1 MKIISKIILATIMI
15 FMSTQSLYA
24 NHTGFCQKKDIISPV
39 GCSTELP
46 LIYSDHFSTFN
57 KEYWSTEKGR
67 ERMLKRWG
75 WISVKYDTI
84 TSMDYIDQNLTDF
97 RIILRFHAWQMQS
110 PVFTIQFTNGEEL
123 EFSYQKITIQQRKRQ
138 IIKKQF
144 SVTAWPE
151 ITKQPI
157 PLHFSGRWNTLLV
170 DYNSTTGVVSLDT
183 NNDCEF
189 DHEIEWKPGLQFSH
203 VTGSNQKWDL
213 FELYA
218 AMGKESDDSS
228 GIPDYQLE
236 WSGVGAGAKGL
247 AVDSNN
253 NVYVSS
259 PSDSSVKKFD
269 ENGNLL
275 AEWFNFTDPQGI
287 SVSPDNYVY
296 IADADSCSVKKYDAG
311 GVLISEL
318 PRYGGGYESLSSVQD
333 VAVDDQGVV
342 YVSSFNI
349 WFDGQGIVF
358 GSKIFKF
365 TPDWGFIGEVVP
377 GINSIIT
384 SLDIDSQGNIYLTTT
399 DGIRKY
405 DSDGTFLMDIGTV
418 SGGNGTGEFSRGSH
432 DVHISDNGLLYA
444 TDGNENNRIQVFNLN
459 GEYQYEWGTTGSG
472 NGEFLDPSRISV
484 TSRGVFILDTGNN
497 RVQKFR

>member
-1 MKIISKIILATIMI
+1 MKGTFKFVVMAI
-15 FMSTQSLYA
+15 FVFVSTQPVYA
-24 NHTGFCQKKDIISPV
+24 NHSGVCQKNDTIPPV
-39 GCSTELP
+39 SCSTELP
-46 LIYSDHFSTFN
+46 LVYSDDFDTFN
-57 KEYWSTEKGR
+57 KEYWSTENGRVRMMKEKGWVH
-67 ERMLKRWG
+67 M
-75 WISVKYDTI
+75 KYDTI

-97 RIILRFHAWQMQS
+97 RIILRFHAWQHHS

-123 EFSYQKITIQQRKRQ
+123 EFSYQKVIIQKRKW
-138 IIKKQF
+138 KFTKNQF
-144 SVTAWPE
+144 SATAWPE
-151 ITKQPI
+151 IADKPI
-157 PLHFSGRWNTLLV
+157 PLHFSGRWDTLLI

-183 NNDCEF
+183 DNDCDF
-189 DHEIEWKPGLQFSH
+189 DHVLTWKPGLQFSH

-218 AMGKESDDSS
+218 AKKQVTEEPS

-236 WSGVGAGAKGL
+236 WNGVGEGAKGL
-247 AVDSNN
+247 AVDSSS

-275 AEWFNFTDPQGI
+275 AEWFGFNNPQGI
-287 SVSPDNYVY
+287 SVSPDNYLY
-296 IADADSCSVKKYDAG
+296 IVDSGSSSIKKYDANG
-311 GVLISEL
+311 ALISEL

-333 VAVDDQGVV
+333 VAVDDQGIV

-349 WFDGQGIVF
+349 WFDGGIVF

-365 TPDWGFIGEVVP
+365 TPDWVFIGEVIP

-384 SLDIDSQGNIYLTTT
+384 GIDTDNQGNIYLTTA

-405 DSDGTFLMDIGTV
+405 DSNGNFLMNIGTV

-432 DVHISDNGLLYA
+432 DVHVSDTGLLYA
-444 TDGNENNRIQVFNLN
+444 TDGNGNNRIQVFNLN
-459 GEYQYEWGTTGSG
+459 GEYQHEWGITGSG
-472 NGEFLDPSRISV
+472 NGEFMEPSRISV
-484 TSRGVFILDTGNN
+484 TSKGVFILDTGNN
-497 RVQKFR
+497 RVQKFK

>member
-1 MKIISKIILATIMI
+1 MKGTFTFIITSILVIV
-15 FMSTQSLYA
+15 STQSVYA
-24 NHTGFCQKKDIISPV
+24 NHYGFCQKKEAISPV
-39 GCSTELP
+39 SCASELP
-46 LIYSDHFSTFN
+46 LVYSDPFNIFN
-57 KEYWSTEKGR
+57 KEYWSTENGRVRTMKGS
-67 ERMLKRWG
+67 G
-75 WISVKYDTI
+75 WVQMKYDTI

-97 RIILRFHAWQMQS
+97 RILLRFHEWQKQS
-110 PVFTIQFTNGEEL
+110 PVFTIHFTNGEEL

-138 IIKKQF
+138 ITKKQF
-144 SVTAWPE
+144 SITAWPE
-151 ITKQPI
+151 IADKPV

-170 DYNSTTGVVSLDT
+170 DYNNATGVVSLDT
-183 NNDCEF
+183 NNDCDF
-189 DHEIEWKPGLQFSH
+189 DHVLVWKPGLQFSH

-218 AMGKESDDSS
+218 AMKQVTDDST
-228 GIPDYQLE
+228 GIPEYQLE
-236 WSGVGAGAKGL
+236 WSGVGDGARGI
-247 AVDSNN
+247 AVDSSN

-259 PSDSSVKKFD
+259 PSDNSVKKFD

-275 AEWFNFTDPQGI
+275 AEWFDFVDPQGLSI
-287 SVSPDNYVY
+287 SSDNHVY
-296 IADADSCSVKKYDAG
+296 IADAGSSSIKKYNTN

-349 WFDGQGIVF
+349 WFDGGIVF

-365 TPDWGFIGEVVP
+365 TSEWVFIGEVVP

-384 SLDIDSQGNIYLTTT
+384 GLDIDSQGNIYLTTT

-405 DSDGTFLMDIGTV
+405 DSYGNFLMNIGTV
-418 SGGNGTGEFSRGSH
+418 SGGNGAGEFSRGSH
-432 DVHISDNGLLYA
+432 DVHISDTGLLYA

-459 GEYQYEWGTTGSG
+459 GEYQYEWGTTGSE
-472 NGEFLDPSRISV
+472 NGEFMEPTRISV
-484 TSRGVFILDTGNN
+484 TSRGVFILDTGNS
-497 RVQKFR
+497 RVQKFQ